1 MGPPRLTQAK
11 IERAL
16 AAAKAAGL
24 DVTSFVVRKDGA
36 VEVSTKKV
44 DTAVAAAEVL
54 RPKKWG
60 EKR

>member
-1 MGPPRLTQAK
+1 MGAPAATQQA

-16 AAAKAAGL
+16 AAAKAVGL
-24 DVTSFVVRKDGA
+24 DVTSFAVRKDGT
-36 VEVSTKKV
+36 VEVRTKGL
-44 DTAVAAAEVL
+44 DTASPDAEVL